1 MIHTLSL
8 GGISKV
14 LARNHEVIHYLIQCG
29 VDVRS
34 VDSDGLTALHYA
46 AIYGHAQVAAVLL
59 EVGVDIDARHP
70 HDWTALNMAADC
82 GNIEII
88 IMLVKE
94 GADLDVVVCERGV
107 AGNG

>member
-1 MIHTLSL
+1 M
-8 GGISKV
+8 
-14 LARNHEVIHYLIQCG
+14 
-29 VDVRS
+29 
-34 VDSDGLTALHYA
+34 
-46 AIYGHAQVAAVLL
+46 LL